1 LQTYVHHQV
10 NDVPNGTVSWPLENE
25 SSGTERLFKLAG
37 PIIDILMRGG
47 TFVIDELDNSLHP
60 DICRY
65 IVDQFHRQGSTVP
78 AQLIFTTHDTS
89 IMTGDLFRRDQI
101 WFTEK
106 SAKGNTS
113 LYSLASFNKNEVRNT
128 TPYDKWYLAGRFG
141 AIPIVTE

>member
-1 LQTYVHHQV
+1 VHHQV
-10 NDVPNGTVSWPLENE
+10 NGVPNGRVSWPLENE
-25 SSGTERLFKLAG
+25 SSGTQRLFKLAG

-65 IVDQFHRQGSTVP
+65 IVDQFQRRGNPAP

-89 IMTGDLFRRDQI
+89 IMSGDLFRRDQI

-106 SAKGNTS
+106 SVEGETS
-113 LYSLASFNKNEVRNT
+113 LFSLASFNKNKVRNT

-141 AIPIVTE
+141 AVPIVTE